1 MDYKN
6 KIISVQQALKLVKTG
21 DVIVSGMMAAEGRL
35 FLSHLHEIDRSI
47 TDVTVTNCLPIV
59 DAKFFTDESYADRF
73 LTDSWFYSG
82 SLRKATGNGAVSYIP
97 NHLSQAG
104 TRRLDAVKPNIFVGA
119 ATLPDKHGFMSLSLS
134 NVYEKRML
142 MAADTV
148 ILEIN
153 PNFPRTFGD
162 LEVHLNDVDYLIEAD
177 YDVPEL
183 PDGVIEE
190 KDEIIGKHIAELI
203 NDGDCLQ
210 LGIGGIPNAVANALI
225 GKKDLGV
232 HTEMLT
238 TGFMKLFNAGA
249 ITNKKKK
256 LYPGKMVCCFA
267 FGTKELYDFID
278 NNTGVMIL
286 DGNYVNDPYV
296 ISQNDNQVSINSTIE
311 VDVTGQCCS
320 ESIGTRHFSGT
331 GGQVDTATG
340 AQRSKGGRSFI
351 ALYSTALVKNPVTGE
366 REEVSKIVTTLKPGA
381 AVTLSRNDVDY
392 IVTEYGAVRLRGL
405 DIFERVEKMISIA
418 HPKFRERL
426 YQEAIAAGIYHAR
439 HRK

>member
-1 MDYKN
+1 MDRKA
-6 KIISVQQALKLVKTG
+6 KTITVGQAIKLVKSG

-35 FLSHLHEIDRSI
+35 FLSHLHEIDPSI
-47 TDVTVTNCLPIV
+47 HDVTVTNCLPIV
-59 DAKFFTDESYADRF
+59 DAKFFTDAAYADRF

-82 SLRKATGNGAVSYIP
+82 SLRKATANGAVTYIP
-97 NHLSQAG
+97 NNLSQAG
-104 TRRLDAVKPNIFVGA
+104 TRRLDAVKPNIYVGA
-119 ATLPDKHGFMSLSLS
+119 ATLPDKHGFVSLSLS

-153 PNFPRTFGD
+153 PKFPRTFGD
-162 LEVHLNDVDYLIEAD
+162 LEVHLRDVDYLIEAD

-183 PDGVIEE
+183 PDGEITE
-190 KDEIIGKHIAELI
+190 KDEIIGKHIADLI

-225 GKKDLGV
+225 HKKDLGV

-249 ITNKKKK
+249 ISNKKKK
-256 LYPGKMVCCFA
+256 THTGKMVCCFA
-267 FGTKELYDFID
+267 FGTKALYDFLD
-278 NNTGVMIL
+278 NNAGIAIL
-286 DGNYVNDPYV
+286 DGNYVNDPY
-296 ISQNDNQVSINSTIE
+296 IIAQNDNQVSINATIE

-351 ALYSTALVKNPVTGE
+351 ALYSTALVKNPLTGE

-392 IVTEYGAVRLRGL
+392 LVTEYGAVRLRGL
-405 DIFERVEKMISIA
+405 DIFQRVEKIISIA
-418 HPKFRERL
+418 HPKFREKL

-439 HRK
+439 HLK

>member
-1 MDYKN
+1 MNYQH
-6 KIISVQQALKLVKTG
+6 KIITVDQALKLVKSG
-21 DVIVSGMMAAEGRL
+21 DVIVSGMMAAEGRS
-35 FLSHLHEIDRSI
+35 FLSRLHEIDSSI
-47 TDVTVTNCLPIV
+47 TNITVTNCLPII
-59 DAKFFTDESYADRF
+59 DAQFFTNPEYASRF

-82 SLRKATGNGAVSYIP
+82 SLRKATAHGAVTYIP

-104 TRRLDAVKPNIFVGA
+104 TRRLDAVKPNIYVGA
-119 ATLPDKHGFMSLSLS
+119 ASLPDKHGFVSLSLS
-134 NVYEKRML
+134 NVYEKRTL
-142 MAADTV
+142 MAADLV

-153 PNFPRTFGD
+153 PNMPRTFGD
-162 LEVHLNDVDYLIEAD
+162 LEVNINDIDYMIEVDYP
-177 YDVPEL
+177 VPEL
-183 PDGVIEE
+183 PDGEITE
-190 KDEIIGKHIAELI
+190 KDEIIGRHIAELI

-225 GKKDLGV
+225 HKKDLGV

-238 TGFMKLFNAGA
+238 TGFMKLFRAGA
-249 ITNKKKK
+249 ISNKMKRTHQ
-256 LYPGKMVCCFA
+256 GKMVCCFA

-278 NNTGVMIL
+278 NNPGIVIL

-320 ESIGTRHFSGT
+320 ESIGSRHFSGT
-331 GGQVDTATG
+331 GGQSDTATG

-351 ALYSTALVKNPVTGE
+351 ALYSTANVKNPVTGA

-405 DIFERVEKMISIA
+405 DLFDRVERMISIA
-418 HPKFRERL
+418 HPKLREQL
-426 YQEAIAAGIYHAR
+426 YQEAIAAGIYHER
-439 HRK
+439 HRT